1 MNILILHKLFVAILF
16 FAISIGASAHRRSIE
31 VSAFYLHPIDMLKI
45 DNLSTDYS
53 INPIQLRIIDSFDR
67 NIRMQ
72 DYSFQKIG
80 NGLAAMAPD
89 LIFTDMRIKTVKG
102 CWKKVKNTDFGDNSG
117 INELFS
123 KITYMYSPGNDGS
136 FGPNSLRNKNH
147 YTPAIYTQYEKGNW
161 YMKSDKENDTIDV
174 FFNIDPLSFY
184 IRTNYLGEVD
194 DMGRLHVTIYPN
206 EEDLDFYIFYKPA
219 YQHFSKQI
227 NNGRNLDFLFENV
240 NDSLCS
246 MEPYNL
252 EYYPTDN
259 VARNRYDTVLKA
271 LNTVEDVFGTNF
283 FPKEMKIVVNSQK
296 NYMIGGTSTDNR
308 VVFSMSRLQPKDLYG
323 IVLLDHS
330 ALSSQTLIHE
340 LLHTGVPHIS
350 ATNPQLFFFRES
362 IIEYVASYL
371 YNKEIDN
378 SKDFFLDYEK
388 EINKFSKKPSDIK
401 LLLSNNQ
408 NSVSADFEN
417 SSFWVYYLYFPVQ
430 LHNYAKEK
438 YDESK
443 FITDMMEYIKGTPSD
458 DLSLTSFSKFMK
470 KKGYKN
476 IEKNWN
482 RIL

>member
-1 MNILILHKLFVAILF
+1 
-16 FAISIGASAHRRSIE
+16 
-31 VSAFYLHPIDMLKI
+31 
-45 DNLSTDYS
+45 
-53 INPIQLRIIDSFDR
+53 
-67 NIRMQ
+67 
-72 DYSFQKIG
+72 
-80 NGLAAMAPD
+80 
-89 LIFTDMRIKTVKG
+89 
-102 CWKKVKNTDFGDNSG
+102 
-117 INELFS
+117 
-123 KITYMYSPGNDGS
+123 
-136 FGPNSLRNKNH
+136 
-147 YTPAIYTQYEKGNW
+147 
-161 YMKSDKENDTIDV
+161 MKSDKENDTIDV

-194 DMGRLHVTIYPN
+194 DMGRLHDTIYPN

-378 SKDFFLDYEK
+378 SKDVFLDYEK

-408 NSVSADFEN
+408 NSVSSDFKN

-430 LHNYAKEK
+430 LYNYAKEK